1 MKKRF
6 EYRHTV
12 SFEDTNVMGNVYFS
26 NYISWQ
32 GKCRELFIKEKA
44 VGLLREIES
53 GDLAL
58 ITLHCSCNYL
68 SELKVFDEVI
78 IGMGLESIQHNRIKM
93 SFEYYKTENG
103 NSNIVAAGVHETG
116 CFRRSAAGL
125 EAIPVP
131 LALVKALEGY
141 SSGYYE

>member
-1 MKKRF
+1 M
-6 EYRHTV
+6 HTV
-12 SFEDTNVMGNVYFS
+12 SFQDTNVMGNVYFS

-44 VGLLREIES
+44 GDLLSEIES
-53 GDLAL
+53 GNLTL

-68 SELKVFDEVI
+68 SELKVFDEVR
-78 IGMGLESIQHNRIKM
+78 IGMGLESIQNNRIKM

-103 NSNIVAAGVHETG
+103 NSSIVATGLHETG
-116 CFRRSAAGL
+116 CFRRNDTGL

-131 LALVKALEGY
+131 LSLARALEEY
-141 SSGYYE
+141 Q